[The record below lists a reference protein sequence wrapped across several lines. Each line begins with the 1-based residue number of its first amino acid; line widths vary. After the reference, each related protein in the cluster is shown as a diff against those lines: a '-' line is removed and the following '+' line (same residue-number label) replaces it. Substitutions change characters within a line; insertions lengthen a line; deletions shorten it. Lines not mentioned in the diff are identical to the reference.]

1 MEKRQ
6 EEHVYRV
13 EGFSCAGCAG
23 TFEKNVKRIDGVKDA
38 EVNFMASKI
47 TVYGSATIPQLEKA
61 GAFEQLRVRPEGEEL
76 DESETKPQS
85 FLMKYWHVLLAAL
98 FIGLGFTSQLVNGEE
113 HVFTVSAFFA
123 SIVIGGYSLFK
134 VGLQNLVRLTFDMKT
149 LMFVAVI
156 GAAIIGEWG
165 EGALVVIL
173 FAISEQ
179 LERFSMDRARRSIR
193 SLMNIA
199 PKKATVL
206 RNGEELTLRVSEILI
221 GDMLKIKPGEKL
233 AMDGVVTK
241 GHSSINQS
249 AITGESIPVEK
260 KAGDPVYAGTL
271 NTEGYLEVEVTKLVK
286 DTTLSKIIHLVE
298 KAQEERAP
306 SQSFIDRFAK
316 YYTPA
321 IMVVALFVAI
331 LPPLIAGASWE
342 AWIYQGLAVLVVGCP
357 CALVISTPVAIV
369 TAIGNAAKQGVLI
382 KGGVYLEELG
392 HVKAVAFDKTGTLTK
407 GHPAV
412 TYFNNV
418 SDDSDENVWSTVAA
432 IEAYSQHPLA
442 GAIVRKVDK
451 LGVDYKEKELID
463 FQSITGKGVK
473 ATLNGETTWIGNK
486 QLFVEDLQLT
496 FSNEIKT
503 TLNTLQS
510 EGNTVMIVG
519 NERGVKAVIGVA
531 DEARENSRSVLKRLN
546 EIGIKESVMLTGDD
560 PKTAAAIAKRLGVS
574 SVKAE
579 LLPDEKLS
587 AVKALREQY
596 GSVAMVGDGVNDAPA
611 LAASSVGIA
620 MGGAGTDTALE
631 TADVALM
638 GDDLEKLPYT
648 IALSRRALTII
659 KQNITLS
666 LGLKLI
672 ALLLVI
678 PGWLTLWI
686 AILADMGATLLVTL
700 NSLRLLRVKK

>member
-1 MEKRQ
+1 M
-6 EEHVYRV
+6 
-13 EGFSCAGCAG
+13 
-23 TFEKNVKRIDGVKDA
+23 
-38 EVNFMASKI
+38 
-47 TVYGSATIPQLEKA
+47 
-61 GAFEQLRVRPEGEEL
+61 
-76 DESETKPQS
+76 
-85 FLMKYWHVLLAAL
+85 
-98 FIGLGFTSQLVNGEE
+98 
-113 HVFTVSAFFA
+113 
-123 SIVIGGYSLFK
+123 
-134 VGLQNLVRLTFDMKT
+134 
-149 LMFVAVI
+149 
-156 GAAIIGEWG
+156 
-165 EGALVVIL
+165 IL

-206 RNGEELTLRVSEILI
+206 RNGEELTLRVSEILV

-233 AMDGVVTK
+233 AMDGVVVK

-331 LPPLIAGASWE
+331 LPPLLAGASWE

-418 SDDSDENVWSTVAA
+418 SDDSDEDVWSTVAA

-442 GAIVRKVDK
+442 GAIVRKVDE

-486 QLFVEDLQLT
+486 QLFAEDLQLT
-496 FSNEIKT
+496 FTNEIKT

-560 PKTAAAIAKRLGVS
+560 QKTAAAIAKRLGVS

>member
-1 MEKRQ
+1 M
-6 EEHVYRV
+6 
-13 EGFSCAGCAG
+13 
-23 TFEKNVKRIDGVKDA
+23 
-38 EVNFMASKI
+38 
-47 TVYGSATIPQLEKA
+47 
-61 GAFEQLRVRPEGEEL
+61 
-76 DESETKPQS
+76 
-85 FLMKYWHVLLAAL
+85 
-98 FIGLGFTSQLVNGEE
+98 
-113 HVFTVSAFFA
+113 
-123 SIVIGGYSLFK
+123 
-134 VGLQNLVRLTFDMKT
+134 
-149 LMFVAVI
+149 
-156 GAAIIGEWG
+156 
-165 EGALVVIL
+165 IL
-173 FAISEQ
+173 FAVSEQ

-206 RNGEELTLRVSEILI
+206 RNGEELTLRVSEILV

-233 AMDGVVTK
+233 AMDGVVVK

-321 IMVVALFVAI
+321 IMVVALLVAI
-331 LPPLIAGASWE
+331 LPPLLAGASWE

-418 SDDSDENVWSTVAA
+418 SDDSDENVWLTVAA

-442 GAIVRKVDK
+442 GAIVRKVDE

-560 PKTAAAIAKRLGVS
+560 QKKRPRRLPSASVSVPSKRSSYLTKSSRLLKHCANNTAASRW
-574 SVKAE
+574 SV
-579 LLPDEKLS
+579 
-587 AVKALREQY
+587 
-596 GSVAMVGDGVNDAPA
+596 
-611 LAASSVGIA
+611 
-620 MGGAGTDTALE
+620 TA
-631 TADVALM
+631 
-638 GDDLEKLPYT
+638 
-648 IALSRRALTII
+648 
-659 KQNITLS
+659 
-666 LGLKLI
+666 
-672 ALLLVI
+672 
-678 PGWLTLWI
+678 
-686 AILADMGATLLVTL
+686 
-700 NSLRLLRVKK
+700 